1 MQRDF
6 TFQKRLIM
14 FGVGLLLV
22 ADLGLAAYSWRLSSS
37 PRTPRQQLARESS
50 QLELLRADLRRASD
64 IRAKMPDIQKDCD
77 KFEREKLKPASV
89 GYSAISAELGSI
101 ASKSALH
108 IDDLSFH
115 PKEIPNRGL
124 QMVEMEATVTGDYTS
139 VVRFLNGLQRSESV
153 YEVDGLTLTADSQS
167 HAGGALRVN
176 LRMKTYFR
184 DAA

>member
-1 MQRDF
+1 MQHDF
-6 TFQKRLIM
+6 TLQKRLIM
-14 FGVGLLLV
+14 AGVGLLLV
-22 ADLGLAAYSWRLSSS
+22 ADLGLAAYSWRLASAT
-37 PRTPRQQLARESS
+37 RTPRQQLAREST

-77 KFEREKLKPASV
+77 RFEHSLRPASS
-89 GYSAISAELGSI
+89 GYSAISAELGSV

-115 PKEIPNRGL
+115 GKEIANRGL
-124 QMVEMEATVTGDYTS
+124 EMVEIDATVTGDYTS

-153 YEVDGLTLTADSQS
+153 YEVDGLTLTVDSQS

-184 DAA
+184 EAA